1 MTGYARQDRPS
12 EANVVAQ
19 VVRHDVCVG
28 CGICAAVCPVNALRI
43 QFDPRGE
50 LQPQLIGPCTQC
62 RKCLGVCPFGPDAG
76 NDEDS
81 LGRELLARQEGACHD
96 NILGWYLTC
105 LVGHVSDPRRRWSR
119 SSGGLASW
127 ILGALL
133 ERRLV
138 DRVVCVIPNDD
149 PQQLFRFAVLDRP
162 EQVWSA
168 ANSCYYPVEVSEA
181 LRRVCQTP
189 GRTAVVGL
197 PCVLKGLRRWARMD
211 GAWQER
217 LAFAIGLACGGQRSK
232 LYAEAVI
239 RLLGLE
245 SAQVR
250 RLQFRTKQPGVPA
263 GQYAHSCSYLS
274 EGPHER
280 SISHSKG
287 PSRLWTSGCFR
298 LNACDYCDDIFAE
311 LADVSLMDAWLDPYQ
326 ADPAGTS
333 LAVVRST
340 AARKLLELGAAGR
353 ELVLSPIEAG
363 QIIRSQSGV
372 VRHKRD
378 DLAAR
383 LHLASRSRRA
393 VPPKRVAGCAGTWA
407 QRRRV
412 AAAVRRVQYSKQA
425 FLEYGAAGEGLSAF
439 EAAMAR
445 MQRWDRLLAWA
456 LGRVS
461 RLARFARR
469 LGASRR
475 GLASSGRTSR

>member
-127 ILGALL
+127 VLGALL

-211 GAWQER
+211 GAWNQR
-217 LAFAIGLACGGQRSK
+217 LWGDKRGRKCL
-232 LYAEAVI
+232 
-239 RLLGLE
+239 
-245 SAQVR
+245 
-250 RLQFRTKQPGVPA
+250 
-263 GQYAHSCSYLS
+263 
-274 EGPHER
+274 
-280 SISHSKG
+280 KG
-287 PSRLWTSGCFR
+287 PRCKRQWNKSGLR
-298 LNACDYCDDIFAE
+298 
-311 LADVSLMDAWLDPYQ
+311 
-326 ADPAGTS
+326 
-333 LAVVRST
+333 
-340 AARKLLELGAAGR
+340 
-353 ELVLSPIEAG
+353 
-363 QIIRSQSGV
+363 RSQAKAIWKIPDNTWRMAPQ
-372 VRHKRD
+372 RHWV
-378 DLAAR
+378 
-383 LHLASRSRRA
+383 SSN
-393 VPPKRVAGCAGTWA
+393 
-407 QRRRV
+407 
-412 AAAVRRVQYSKQA
+412 
-425 FLEYGAAGEGLSAF
+425 GEP
-439 EAAMAR
+439 R
-445 MQRWDRLLAWA
+445 
-456 LGRVS
+456 
-461 RLARFARR
+461 
-469 LGASRR
+469 
-475 GLASSGRTSR
+475 